1 MYNTYAVGPRQFLF
15 ISLDWTTCFACWL
28 QVASSYDQASHRPV
42 ASHLNDGGHR
52 RRAAPRLLLTAHI
65 RYVYVTLTLLES
77 EADPLLQL

>member
-1 MYNTYAVGPRQFLF
+1 M
-15 ISLDWTTCFACWL
+15 
-28 QVASSYDQASHRPV
+28 ASSYDQASHRPV

-52 RRAAPRLLLTAHI
+52 RRAAASAAAAAPRLLLTAHI

>member
-1 MYNTYAVGPRQFLF
+1 M
-15 ISLDWTTCFACWL
+15 
-28 QVASSYDQASHRPV
+28 ASSYDQASHRPV

-52 RRAAPRLLLTAHI
+52 RRAAAACAAAAPRLLLTAHI

>member
-1 MYNTYAVGPRQFLF
+1 M
-15 ISLDWTTCFACWL
+15 
-28 QVASSYDQASHRPV
+28 ASSYDQASHRPV

-52 RRAAPRLLLTAHI
+52 RRAAACAADAAPRLLLTAHI